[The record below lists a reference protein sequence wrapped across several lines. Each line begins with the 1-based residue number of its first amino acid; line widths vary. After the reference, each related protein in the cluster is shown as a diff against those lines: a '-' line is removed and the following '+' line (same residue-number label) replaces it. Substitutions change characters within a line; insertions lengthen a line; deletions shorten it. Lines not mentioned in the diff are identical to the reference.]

1 MSPDGKPIQ
10 VDANALQAAGVQN
23 GIGMKDSVH
32 KRDDIKSNIKPRI
45 VNKLHHGILPYYT
58 SERALEYSINEK

>member
-1 MSPDGKPIQ
+1 MSPEGKPIQ

-32 KRDDIKSNIKPRI
+32 KREVIKRNTKPRI
-45 VNKLHHGILPYYT
+45 VNKLHNGISPSYKTIKL
-58 SERALEYSINEK
+58 

>member
-32 KRDDIKSNIKPRI
+32 KHEIIKRNTIPRI
-45 VNKLHHGILPYYT
+45 VNKLHNGILPSYI
-58 SERALEYSINEK
+58 SNRALEYSIYKK